1 MSHDLCQLDSLS
13 QYKCQTQGCTA
24 CYSTSIR
31 HITAAQPVRSAS
43 YWAAQPLTVTVSG
56 TGYTTGALRQVHS
69 LSASVCSPMSDADR
83 HIGLHSL
90 SASDIGLHSLSA
102 SDIGLHSLSVTDI
115 GLHSLSVSVCSPMS
129 DADRLCSPMSDA
141 DRLCSPMSD
150 TGRHI
155 GLHSLSASDIGL
167 HSLPVSDIG
176 LHSLSVS
183 DRAAQPVNVK
193 HRAAQPVSHTGLSTA
208 CTCLQQ
214 QQQQW

>member
-31 HITAAQPVRSAS
+31 HIIAAQPVRSAS

-69 LSASVCSPMSDADR
+69 LSASD
-83 HIGLHSL
+83 IGLHSL
-90 SASDIGLHSLSA
+90 SVTDIGLRSLSLSDIGLHSLSASDIGLHSQSASDIGLHSLSA
-102 SDIGLHSLSVTDI
+102 SDIGLHSLSA
-115 GLHSLSVSVCSPMS
+115 L
-129 DADRLCSPMSDA
+129 
-141 DRLCSPMSD
+141 
-150 TGRHI
+150 
-155 GLHSLSASDIGL
+155 
-167 HSLPVSDIG
+167 DIG